1 MSIHSKIIEDLSNYE
16 NKDELMNY
24 LCELEKKYVNTSLVR
39 IFETIIKNVNN
50 LYHNE
55 GSSPWSDFKYDMIL
69 EILQEK
75 YNFNNNIIGS
85 NIKSNDSI
93 DLPYFM
99 ASMNKYKS
107 EGEIS
112 NWKKKYFPPYNI
124 SAKLDGISALYS
136 NNNLYTRGNGYKGRL
151 INYLIPY
158 LNLPKNLDFTIRGE
172 LIIKKSL
179 FNEKYSDKYAN
190 ARNLVCGA
198 MNRVYSEENKDLYS
212 DIDFVIYDIY
222 YKNPLQYHNKIS
234 ILEKYNSLNIV
245 CYKDKLS
252 FLNKEMCDNV
262 LTEFKNNYDY
272 EIDGIIIN
280 NNKPCI
286 HPVGSNPEFAF
297 AYKNNFINVEMKE
310 GIVDN
315 IIWNVSKDGYIKPK
329 IKLLKAIKC
338 DSSSIMF
345 VTGFNAKYILENKIK
360 KNRKLM
366 IGLSGGVIPHI
377 FKVIEESDDE
387 VLCENDYFKNVEY
400 DYIWSKNNV
409 DIICT
414 DKDNYNTI
422 IKKNMYFFKSME
434 VKCNLQETTLI
445 NLYRCL
451 GVYKLSNVIN
461 LTIEEW
467 EKVDKVGN
475 KKATTIVNSLF
486 ETIDWD
492 EIKKKNNSDTIWYNY
507 LIKYF
512 IGLQSFNRGF
522 ASKKIILHFEYL
534 IRLTKNVDWFN
545 YKELYNKDYLSKN
558 KDKVINYL
566 SNNDVKFITIDSMNL
581 FLDGLNSFI
590 DDYDNLYKSCK
601 VIHIP
606 SFEELLKNIPNNLL
620 DNNLKKSKNIV
631 FSGVRDKIIEEKY
644 IKDGYVISNVVNKN
658 TELLIVDNLLSISG
672 KINKAKMLGI
682 NITEINIL
690 KK

>member
-16 NKDELMNY
+16 NKDELIKY

-107 EGEIS
+107 ESEIS

-234 ILEKYNSLNIV
+234 ILEKYKSLNIV
-245 CYKDKLS
+245 YYKDKLS
-252 FLNKEMCDNV
+252 FLNKEICDNV
-262 LTEFKNNYDY
+262 LTDFKNNYDY

-345 VTGFNAKYILENKIK
+345 VTGFNAKYILEKKIK
-360 KNRKLM
+360 ENRKLM

-377 FKVIEESDDE
+377 FKVIEESDEE
-387 VLCENDYFKNVEY
+387 VLCENDYFKDVVY

-414 DKDNYNTI
+414 DKNNYNTI

-445 NLYRCL
+445 NLYKCL
-451 GVYKLSNVIN
+451 GVYKLNDVIN

-534 IRLTKNVDWFN
+534 LILTKNVVWFD

-558 KDKVINYL
+558 KNKIINYL
-566 SNNDVKFITIDSMNL
+566 SNNDTKFITIDSMNL
-581 FLDGLNSFI
+581 FLDGLNRFI

-606 SFEELLKNIPNNLL
+606 SFKELLKNIPNNLL
-620 DNNLKKSKNIV
+620 DDNLKKSKNIV
-631 FSGVRDKIIEEKY
+631 FSGVRDKTIEEKY

-658 TELLIVDNLLSISG
+658 TELLIVDNLLSSSG

>member
-631 FSGVRDKIIEEKY
+631 FSGVRDKTIEEKY

>member
-492 EIKKKNNSDTIWYNY
+492 EIKKKNN
-507 LIKYF
+507 
-512 IGLQSFNRGF
+512 
-522 ASKKIILHFEYL
+522 
-534 IRLTKNVDWFN
+534 
-545 YKELYNKDYLSKN
+545 
-558 KDKVINYL
+558 
-566 SNNDVKFITIDSMNL
+566 
-581 FLDGLNSFI
+581 
-590 DDYDNLYKSCK
+590 
-601 VIHIP
+601 
-606 SFEELLKNIPNNLL
+606 
-620 DNNLKKSKNIV
+620 
-631 FSGVRDKIIEEKY
+631 
-644 IKDGYVISNVVNKN
+644 
-658 TELLIVDNLLSISG
+658 
-672 KINKAKMLGI
+672 
-682 NITEINIL
+682 
-690 KK
+690 